1 MEHSAN
7 CHVDEIGKPVDQE
20 AMQNAAVVWLAVS
33 GMGCTNCARRV
44 SNALL
49 GLDGV
54 LRADVELERNVAKVT
69 FDPKKVKP
77 EELPEVVAEAGKSS
91 NHNYFALLLT
101 EVA

>member
-1 MEHSAN
+1 MNHYAN
-7 CHVDEIGKPVDQE
+7 CHVDEVSKPVDRE
-20 AMQNAAVVWLAVS
+20 ALQNASVVWLAIS
-33 GMGCTNCARRV
+33 GMGCINCARRV

-49 GLDGV
+49 AKDGV
-54 LRADVELERNVAKVT
+54 MRADVELERNVAKVT

-77 EELPEVVAEAGKSS
+77 EELPEAVAEAGKSS